1 MGGSV
6 QSEPAVEFRD
16 CAFAYPQGRVV
27 FERFNWR
34 ILPGT
39 FSVLSGPTGSGK
51 STLIRLTLRLLLP
64 QSGGIYVL
72 GEDLGS
78 LPPWERPTLRRR
90 IGVVAQ
96 DLALL
101 DDRTVEQNLRVALA
115 VQGKR
120 GRAARRRIGQ
130 LLQEGHLMH
139 RRHDLP
145 SQLSGGERQRVAMA
159 RAASGFPDL
168 VLADEPTA
176 HLDTENATMVT
187 NWLYKLQTGGSTV
200 VVVTHSPE
208 RFTASSVT
216 RYHLSGGHLREV

>member
-6 QSEPAVEFRD
+6 QTEPAIEFRD
-16 CAFAYPQGRVV
+16 CAFAYPQGRIV
-27 FERFNWR
+27 FERLNWR
-34 ILPGT
+34 VLPGS

-51 STLIRLTLRLLLP
+51 STLIRLILRLLTP
-64 QSGGIYVL
+64 QSGGIYIL

-78 LPPWERPTLRRR
+78 MPPWQRPDLRRR

-101 DDRTVEQNLRVALA
+101 EDRTVEQNLRVALA

-120 GRAARRRIGQ
+120 GRGARRRLAQ

-145 SQLSGGERQRVAMA
+145 SHLSGGERQRVAMA

-176 HLDTENATMVT
+176 HLDLENATMVT

-208 RFTASSVT
+208 RFNASVVT
-216 RYHLSGGHLREV
+216 RYQLSAGELREV